1 MTEQW
6 QGLPTERFAKYR
18 RWINREEPGIC
29 GSYVTA
35 VLVHDRVFEDTGQNL
50 DKDLLLGASQELVD
64 DNHLH
69 KGTFIW
75 NIYSG
80 LDSLLGPQGY
90 RVRLGLFPEVHVPK
104 LMQAGY
110 GPFVLG
116 TAGLLGSPYGNHW
129 LLAYAYRYNDQGD
142 LEFRCYDNHG
152 KSQAILPAKYGFAYA
167 YLERL
172 PEPLDPLEEED
183 QNNKGE
189 ADDAIR
195 FHRNSYRQEA
205 LDQAEEAEGR
215 TVFGKSLN
223 DILDLFI

>member
-1 MTEQW
+1 MVEQW
-6 QGLPTERFAKYR
+6 QGLPADRFAKYR
-18 RWINREEPGIC
+18 SWINREEPGIC

-35 VLVHDRVFEDTGQNL
+35 ALVHDRVLADTGRAL
-50 DKDLLLGASQELVD
+50 DPGRLLGASQELVD
-64 DNHLH
+64 DKHLH

-90 RVRLGLFPEVHVPK
+90 RVKVGLFSEVKVPD
-104 LMQAGY
+104 LMAAGY
-110 GPFVLG
+110 GPFIVG

-152 KSQAILPAKYGFAYA
+152 QSQAVLPAKYCFSYA

-172 PEPLDPLEEED
+172 PETADKQPAKEEERTHED
-183 QNNKGE
+183 QT
-189 ADDAIR
+189 IH
-195 FHRNSYRQEA
+195 FHSNGYRQEA
-205 LDQAEEAEGR
+205 LQQAEAEEGK
-215 TVFGKSLN
+215 TIFGKSLA